1 MYKKKTNTKE
11 YNKLYE
17 RTVDVLIVVD
27 FTSTKKNRKKIQRE
41 LIVSNTVPMFNVI
54 KYKIK
59 KSNRE
64 KFYGDNLRR
73 RLHLFAK
80 D

>member
-17 RTVDVLIVVD
+17 RTVDILIVVD

-54 KYKIK
+54 KYTIK